1 MFYVF
6 YFGLISRTGELLNLR
21 SEKIN
26 VLVVNKAIQESLEG
40 WDGATLVE
48 WACAESPLMHDD
60 KNGNN
65 LKLCMEQTRSINFR
79 SIFDKFRN
87 MNLNLLNF
95 VLLPDGEYDMYYLL
109 FVELESEKEIRLSAD
124 QMSMVNTML
133 SKKLTTVYLI
143 EL

>member
-1 MFYVF
+1 
-6 YFGLISRTGELLNLR
+6 
-21 SEKIN
+21 
-26 VLVVNKAIQESLEG
+26 
-40 WDGATLVE
+40 
-48 WACAESPLMHDD
+48 MHDD